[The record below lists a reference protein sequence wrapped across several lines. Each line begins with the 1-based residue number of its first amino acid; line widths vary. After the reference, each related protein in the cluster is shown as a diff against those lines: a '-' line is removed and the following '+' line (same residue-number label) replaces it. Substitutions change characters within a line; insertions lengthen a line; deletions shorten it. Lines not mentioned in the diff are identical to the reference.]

1 MKEHEARP
9 ASRLRF
15 SKDEMPEE
23 LTDAKPKRKVRWQPD
38 SSAETAQD
46 SMSQSR
52 MSQMDDSSSTRGVN
66 ASAVVPEIASDS
78 AMSAEQGNEPLP
90 RTSAAQQKAGEA
102 PARPLFTRTKKQP
115 APQQDGVQQKKASLS
130 FEEDTPKQ
138 PSKMKHQPQH
148 RVSALV
154 SDSLHRE
161 TQTSNEDGNVGVTA
175 ADRGIAAVESMAHS
189 MENAHHAHQLRKHRK
204 SVQAAAPTGG
214 AHSSGSTS
222 LQTGTGSKLMHSP
235 PTSTTAGNTAAS
247 GTPVGSGRSGHTT
260 PAAGSNPLSKAHQ
273 KRAIRRGY
281 ITARSGKTASGTY
294 KTAKGTKYAAKKTTS
309 AVEALGK
316 MLVNK
321 KSSLVLVLL
330 VAMLAIMMSLISSCA
345 PIAQSAITSATLGTY
360 PAEEDDIRAAE
371 RAYSNMEREL
381 QRELDRYERYHP
393 GYDEYH
399 VDQDEIWHDPYA
411 LIAIISARFGGEE
424 WTIDTAYP
432 VLELYFDLQ
441 YDLEEEIVRRTR
453 YDEDGNPY
461 TYTICNVTLT
471 NKNLSHQP
479 VYSMSREQLGMY
491 ALYMSTLGN
500 MPDLFSG
507 AHCSQLRDPVIH
519 EVPQEYLD
527 ADPNFALLI
536 TEANKYVGYP
546 YVWGGDSPET
556 SFDCS
561 GFLSYVFTTTG
572 VRNTGRLGATG
583 LYGACDPVEPEDA
596 RPGDMVFFEGTMG
609 DDVGGI
615 THCGLYV
622 GDGWFIHCGNPIGY
636 AELDDWRS
644 NFYGFGRAY

>member
-1 MKEHEARP
+1 MKEPDTRP

-15 SKDEMPEE
+15 SQDEMPDETAE
-23 LTDAKPKRKVRWQPD
+23 TKPKRKVRWQPD
-38 SSAETAQD
+38 SPVGAAQNVVSHPSVSRVDDNPIQCANDGKAPD
-46 SMSQSR
+46 SEVLS
-52 MSQMDDSSSTRGVN
+52 
-66 ASAVVPEIASDS
+66 
-78 AMSAEQGNEPLP
+78 EPDMLSEYGSESLP
-90 RTSAAQQKAGEA
+90 RTSAAQQKAGDA
-102 PARPLFTRTKKQP
+102 PTRPLFTRTKKRP
-115 APQQDGVQQKKASLS
+115 SSRSDEAQQRKAALS
-130 FEEDTPKQ
+130 FEENVPKQ
-138 PSKMKHQPQH
+138 PSKMKHQPRH

-161 TQTSNEDGNVGVTA
+161 TQTSNEDTNVGVTA
-175 ADRGIAAVESMAHS
+175 ADQGITAVEGMAHA
-189 MENAHHAHQLRKHRK
+189 MENAHRSRQLRKHRK
-204 SVQAAAPTGG
+204 SVQAASSSGG

-235 PTSTTAGNTAAS
+235 STSTTAGNTAAS
-247 GTPVGSGRSGHTT
+247 GVHPGTGHRGHNA

-273 KRAIRRGY
+273 KHSIRKGY
-281 ITARSGKTASGTY
+281 IAARSGKTANGTY
-294 KTAKGTKYAAKKTTS
+294 KTAKGTKTAAKKTTS

-316 MLVNK
+316 MLVRK

-381 QRELDRYERYHP
+381 QRELNQYEQYHP

-432 VLELYFDLQ
+432 VLELYFNLQ

-453 YDEDGNPY
+453 YDEDGNP
-461 TYTICNVTLT
+461 YTICNVTLT

-500 MPDLFSG
+500 MPDLFTG
-507 AHCSQLRDPVIH
+507 AHCSKLRDPVIH
-519 EVPQEYLD
+519 EVPQAYLD

-583 LYGACDPVEPEDA
+583 LYGVCDPIDPEDA

>member
-1 MKEHEARP
+1 MSPSEVPHS
-9 ASRLRF
+9 SRLRF
-15 SKDEMPEE
+15 SRDELPEE
-23 LTDAKPKRKVRWQPD
+23 TIDAPKRKQRWQLDEQRPTESDVTLTSQQALNDEAQKPANMELDTLVQEIPEEVPAD
-38 SSAETAQD
+38 SLPHSVQNYH
-46 SMSQSR
+46 SQSVPDA
-52 MSQMDDSSSTRGVN
+52 QGV
-66 ASAVVPEIASDS
+66 
-78 AMSAEQGNEPLP
+78 
-90 RTSAAQQKAGEA
+90 
-102 PARPLFTRTKKQP
+102 FTRLKKR
-115 APQQDGVQQKKASLS
+115 PQQQTTEPKKRATTLS
-130 FEEDTPKQ
+130 FEENASKQ
-138 PSKMKHQPQH
+138 PSFMKHKPQH
-148 RVSALV
+148 KASALV
-154 SDSLHRE
+154 SDGLHYE
-161 TQTSNEDGNVGVTA
+161 TWHSNEDGNAGVTA
-175 ADRGIAAVESMAHS
+175 ADQGISAVECMARTIDDARYS
-189 MENAHHAHQLRKHRK
+189 HQLRSHRK
-204 SVQAAAPTGG
+204 TVQTATAPSPGQ
-214 AHSSGSTS
+214 SNGSTA
-222 LQTGTGSKLMHSP
+222 LQNGTNSKLMHGSP
-235 PTSTTAGNTAAS
+235 ASTSATASAGASASGAAS
-247 GTPVGSGRSGHTT
+247 NRPHASS
-260 PAAGSNPLSKAHQ
+260 GSNPLSKVYQ
-273 KRAIRRGY
+273 KRTIRKGY
-281 ITARSGKTASGTY
+281 IAARSGKTANGTY
-294 KTAKGTKYAAKKTTS
+294 KTAKGTKNAAKKTTS
-309 AVEALGK
+309 VVEKLGQ
-316 MLVNK
+316 MMIRR
-321 KSSLVLVLL
+321 KSSWMILL
-330 VAMLAIMMSLISSCA
+330 LIALLAVVMSLVSSCA
-345 PIAQSAITSATLGTY
+345 PLAQSVITSATMGTY

-393 GYDEYH
+393 GYDEYNIE
-399 VDQDEIWHDPYA
+399 QDEIWHDPYA
-411 LIAIISARFGGEE
+411 LIAIISARFNGEE

-471 NKNLSHQP
+471 NKNLSHMP
-479 VYSMSREQLGMY
+479 VYSMSREPLGMY

-507 AHCSQLRDPVIH
+507 AHCSELRDPVIH
-519 EVPQEYLD
+519 EVPQACLD

-583 LYGACDPVEPEDA
+583 LYGVCDPVAPEDA
-596 RPGDMVFFEGTMG
+596 RPGDMVFFDGTMG

>member
-1 MKEHEARP
+1 MISHE
-9 ASRLRF
+9 SRAAPRLHF
-15 SKDEMPEE
+15 AEDEVPPEE
-23 LTDAKPKRKVRWQPD
+23 PD
-38 SSAETAQD
+38 SVRKPQRKAPRSSQRQGESEGKRHDAPAVKAAETVQPENPSAPPPKKK
-46 SMSQSR
+46 
-52 MSQMDDSSSTRGVN
+52 STVR
-66 ASAVVPEIASDS
+66 
-78 AMSAEQGNEPLP
+78 
-90 RTSAAQQKAGEA
+90 SAA
-102 PARPLFTRTKKQP
+102 
-115 APQQDGVQQKKASLS
+115 LS
-130 FEEDTPKQ
+130 FEEDTPRQ
-138 PSKMKHQPQH
+138 PSKMKHKPRH
-148 RVSALV
+148 SVSTLM

-161 TQTSNEDGNVGVTA
+161 TQHSNEDQNVSVTA
-175 ADRGIAAVESMAHS
+175 VDQGIRVVEHVAHS
-189 MENAHHAHQLRKHRK
+189 VEDTRYSNQLRKHR
-204 SVQAAAPTGG
+204 STTRAAAQRDALQGGNHSRLQHGVSANASPSANQAAASGQAS
-214 AHSSGSTS
+214 AH
-222 LQTGTGSKLMHSP
+222 TGSNL
-235 PTSTTAGNTAAS
+235 
-247 GTPVGSGRSGHTT
+247 
-260 PAAGSNPLSKAHQ
+260 LSKMHQ
-273 KRAIRRGY
+273 KHSIRKGY
-281 ITARSGKTASGTY
+281 IAAKSGKTAGGTY
-294 KTAKGTKYAAKKTTS
+294 QTARGTKQAVRKSASAAGK
-309 AVEALGK
+309 LGQII
-316 MLVNK
+316 VRR
-321 KSSLVLVLL
+321 KSNLVLVLL
-330 VAMLAIMMSLISSCA
+330 AAMLAIMMSLISSCA
-345 PIAQSAITSATLGTY
+345 PLAQSAITSATLGTY

-371 RAYSNMEREL
+371 RAYSNMERDL
-381 QRELDRYERYHP
+381 QRELDRYEHYHP
-393 GYDEYH
+393 GCDEYH
-399 VDQDEIWHDPYA
+399 VEQDEIWHDPYA

-453 YDEDGNPY
+453 YDDEGNPY
-461 TYTICNVTLT
+461 PYTICNVTLT
-471 NKNLSHQP
+471 NKDLSHQP

-507 AHCSQLRDPVIH
+507 AHCSQLRAPVIH
-519 EVPQEYLD
+519 DVPQEYLD

-572 VRNTGRLGATG
+572 VCNTGRLGARG
-583 LYGACDPVEPEDA
+583 LYGVCDPVAPEDA

-644 NFYGFGRAY
+644 HFYGFGRAY

>member
-1 MKEHEARP
+1 MKDPDTRP

-23 LTDAKPKRKVRWQPD
+23 TTDTKPRRKVRWQPD
-38 SSAETAQD
+38 SPVDAAQNAV
-46 SMSQSR
+46 SQPSV
-52 MSQMDDSSSTRGVN
+52 SQMVENFTQRVNDVKAPDSEVMSEPDMLAEYGHEPPPRGN
-66 ASAVVPEIASDS
+66 ATPHKS
-78 AMSAEQGNEPLP
+78 
-90 RTSAAQQKAGEA
+90 GEA
-102 PARPLFTRTKKQP
+102 STRPLFTRTKKRSAPKLDEPQP
-115 APQQDGVQQKKASLS
+115 RKATLS
-130 FEEDTPKQ
+130 FEENTPKQ

-175 ADRGIAAVESMAHS
+175 ADQGITAVEGMAHS
-189 MENAHHAHQLRKHRK
+189 LENAHHSHQLRKHRK
-204 SVQAAAPTGG
+204 SVQAASAPGG
-214 AHSSGSTS
+214 AQSSGSTS
-222 LQTGTGSKLMHSP
+222 LQMGTGSKLMHSP

-247 GTPVGSGRSGHTT
+247 GVHTGSGHHGHNA

-273 KRAIRRGY
+273 KRSIRKGY
-281 ITARSGKTASGTY
+281 IAARSGKTANGTY
-294 KTAKGTKYAAKKTTS
+294 KTAKGTKTAAKKTTS

-316 MLVNK
+316 MLVRK

-371 RAYSNMEREL
+371 RAYTNMEREL

-519 EVPQEYLD
+519 EVPQAYLD

-583 LYGACDPVEPEDA
+583 LYGVCEPVDPEDA

>member
-1 MKEHEARP
+1 MKEPDSRP
-9 ASRLRF
+9 APRLRF
-15 SKDEMPEE
+15 SKDERPEE
-23 LTDAKPKRKVRWQPD
+23 ATDTKPKRKVRWQPD
-38 SSAETAQD
+38 SHVDAAQNVV
-46 SMSQSR
+46 SQPSV
-52 MSQMDDSSSTRGVN
+52 SQMDENFTQRVNDAKAPDSDIMSEPDMLVKYGREPMPRGNATPHKSGDAST
-66 ASAVVPEIASDS
+66 
-78 AMSAEQGNEPLP
+78 
-90 RTSAAQQKAGEA
+90 
-102 PARPLFTRTKKQP
+102 RPLFTRTKKRPASKPDEPQP
-115 APQQDGVQQKKASLS
+115 RKATLS
-130 FEEDTPKQ
+130 FEENAPKQ
-138 PSKMKHQPQH
+138 PSKIKHQPQH
-148 RVSALV
+148 HVSALV

-161 TQTSNEDGNVGVTA
+161 MQTSNEDGNVGVTA
-175 ADRGIAAVESMAHS
+175 TDQGITAAEGMTHS
-189 MENAHHAHQLRKHRK
+189 LENAHHSHSLRKHRK
-204 SVQAAAPTGG
+204 SVQAASTPGG
-214 AHSSGSTS
+214 AHSTGSTS

-235 PTSTTAGNTAAS
+235 PTSSTAGNTSAS
-247 GTPVGSGRSGHTT
+247 GVHTGLGHHGHNT
-260 PAAGSNPLSKAHQ
+260 PAVGSNPLSKAHQ
-273 KRAIRRGY
+273 KRSIRKGY
-281 ITARSGKTASGTY
+281 IAARSGKTASGTY
-294 KTAKGTKYAAKKTTS
+294 KTAKGTKIAARKTTS
-309 AVEALGK
+309 AVETLGK
-316 MLVNK
+316 VLTQK

-360 PAEEDDIRAAE
+360 PAEEDEIRAAE

-381 QRELDRYERYHP
+381 QRELNRYEQYHP

-519 EVPQEYLD
+519 EVPQAYLD

-572 VRNTGRLGATG
+572 VHNTGRLGATG
-583 LYGACDPVEPEDA
+583 LYGVCEPVDPEDA

>member
-1 MKEHEARP
+1 MKEPDSRP

-15 SKDEMPEE
+15 SKDEIPEE
-23 LTDAKPKRKVRWQPD
+23 TTETKSKRKIRWQLDSPVEATQKSVTQPSVSQATDGSSPRLNDVQALRSEITSEPD
-38 SSAETAQD
+38 MPAEYRND
-46 SMSQSR
+46 
-52 MSQMDDSSSTRGVN
+52 
-66 ASAVVPEIASDS
+66 
-78 AMSAEQGNEPLP
+78 PLP
-90 RTSAAQQKAGEA
+90 RGNATPDKSGEA
-102 PARPLFTRTKKQP
+102 PTRPLFTRTKKRPGSRSDEPQP
-115 APQQDGVQQKKASLS
+115 RKAALS
-130 FEEDTPKQ
+130 FEENTPKQ

-175 ADRGIAAVESMAHS
+175 ADQGITAVEGMAHS
-189 MENAHHAHQLRKHRK
+189 LENAHHSHQLRKHRK
-204 SVQAAAPTGG
+204 SVQEASTPGG
-214 AHSSGSTS
+214 AYSTGSTS
-222 LQTGTGSKLMHSP
+222 LQTGTGHL
-235 PTSTTAGNTAAS
+235 
-247 GTPVGSGRSGHTT
+247 GHNA

-273 KRAIRRGY
+273 KRSIRKGY
-281 ITARSGKTASGTY
+281 IAARSGKTASGIY
-294 KTAKGTKYAAKKTTS
+294 KTAKGTKTAAKKTTS

-316 MLVNK
+316 MLIRK

-330 VAMLAIMMSLISSCA
+330 VVMLAIMMSLISSCA

-381 QRELDRYERYHP
+381 QRELDRYEQYHP

-519 EVPQEYLD
+519 EVPQAYLD

-583 LYGACDPVEPEDA
+583 LYGVCEPIDPEDA

>member
-1 MKEHEARP
+1 MKEPDSRP
-9 ASRLRF
+9 APRLRF
-15 SKDEMPEE
+15 SKDERPEE
-23 LTDAKPKRKVRWQPD
+23 ATDTKHKRKVRWQLD
-38 SSAETAQD
+38 SPADAAQNVV
-46 SMSQSR
+46 SQPSV
-52 MSQMDDSSSTRGVN
+52 SQMDENFTQRVNDAKAPDSDIMCE
-66 ASAVVPEIASDS
+66 PDIL
-78 AMSAEQGNEPLP
+78 AEYGHEPLP
-90 RTSAAQQKAGEA
+90 RGNATPHMSDDAST
-102 PARPLFTRTKKQP
+102 RPLFTRTKKRPTSKSDESQP
-115 APQQDGVQQKKASLS
+115 RKATLS
-130 FEEDTPKQ
+130 FEENAPKQ

-175 ADRGIAAVESMAHS
+175 ADQSITAVEGMAHAL
-189 MENAHHAHQLRKHRK
+189 ENVHHSHQLRKHRK
-204 SVQAAAPTGG
+204 SVQAASAPGD
-214 AHSSGSTS
+214 AHSSVSTY

-247 GTPVGSGRSGHTT
+247 GVPLGTGHRVHGT
-260 PAAGSNPLSKAHQ
+260 PAAGSNPLSKANQ
-273 KRAIRRGY
+273 KRSIRKGY
-281 ITARSGKTASGTY
+281 IAARSGKTASGTD
-294 KTAKGTKYAAKKTTS
+294 KTAKGTKAAAKKTTT
-309 AVEALGK
+309 AVEAMGK
-316 MLVNK
+316 MLVRK

-330 VAMLAIMMSLISSCA
+330 IAMLAIMMSLISSCA

-371 RAYSNMEREL
+371 HAYSNMEREL
-381 QRELDRYERYHP
+381 QRELDRYEHHHP

-453 YDEDGNPY
+453 YDEDGIPY

-519 EVPQEYLD
+519 EVPQAYLD

-583 LYGACDPVEPEDA
+583 LYGVCAPIDPEDA

-609 DDVGGI
+609 NDVGGI